1 MKVGI
6 LTVSDKGARGER
18 EDRSGPA
25 VREMMEAAGAEIV
38 RAKNRPRRTGRDP
51 GRLVQWSDEGLDLIL
66 TTGGTGFSPRDWTPE
81 ATKAVIERETPGIPE
96 AMRRAGMEKTPTAM
110 LSRAA
115 AGIRK
120 STLIVNLPGSEKAV
134 RESLEAILPALPHG
148 VEILKG
154 TASECG
160 KSQKRLIVVFRLVLF
175 NTVRAEISA
184 RARVLSFSS
193 SS

>member
-1 MKVGI
+1 MKAGI

-25 VREMMEAAGAEIV
+25 IREMIEAAGGKV
-38 RAKNRPRRTGRDP
+38 VRTGIVPDEKEEIRAA
-51 GRLVQWSDEGLDLIL
+51 LIAWSDEGIDVVL

-81 ATKAVIERETPGIPE
+81 VTKSVIEREAPGLPE
-96 AMRRAGMEKTPTAM
+96 AMRRAGAKKTPSAM

-134 RESLEAILPALPHG
+134 RESLAAILPALPHA
-148 VEILKG
+148 VEILRGK
-154 TASECG
+154 ASECAG
-160 KSQKRLIVVFRLVLF
+160 PGRG
-175 NTVRAEISA
+175 
-184 RARVLSFSS
+184 
-193 SS
+193 

>member
-25 VREMMEAAGAEIV
+25 IREIMKAAGAQIV
-38 RAKNRPRRTGRDP
+38 RAKIVPDEPDEIRAA
-51 GRLVQWSDEGLDLIL
+51 LVQWSDEGLDLIL
-66 TTGGTGFSPRDWTPE
+66 TTGGTGFSPRDRTPE

-110 LSRAA
+110 LSRAV

-120 STLIVNLPGSEKAV
+120 ATLIVNLPGSEKAV
-134 RESLEAILPALPHG
+134 RESLEAVLPAIPHG
-148 VEILKG
+148 VEVLKG
-154 TASECG
+154 TVSECG
-160 KSQKRLIVVFRLVLF
+160 KPKKS
-175 NTVRAEISA
+175 
-184 RARVLSFSS
+184 
-193 SS
+193 

>member
-1 MKVGI
+1 MVQKGPIMKVGI
-6 LTVSDKGARGER
+6 LTISDKGARGER

-25 VREMMEAAGAEIV
+25 IREMMEAAGGEIV
-38 RAKNRPRRTGRDP
+38 RAKIVADEQDEIRAA
-51 GRLVQWSDEGLDLIL
+51 LIEWSDEGLDLVL

-81 ATKAVIERETPGIPE
+81 ATKSVLDREAPGIPE

-148 VEILKG
+148 VEVLKG
-154 TASECG
+154 TASECAKPHRG
-160 KSQKRLIVVFRLVLF
+160 
-175 NTVRAEISA
+175 
-184 RARVLSFSS
+184 
-193 SS
+193 

>member
-25 VREMMEAAGAEIV
+25 IREMMEAAGGEIV
-38 RAKNRPRRTGRDP
+38 RAKIVADEQDEIRAALID
-51 GRLVQWSDEGLDLIL
+51 WSDEGLDLIL
-66 TTGGTGFSPRDWTPE
+66 TTGGTGFGPRDWTPE
-81 ATKAVIERETPGIPE
+81 ATKAVIDRETPGIPE

-120 STLIVNLPGSEKAV
+120 RTLIVNLPGSEKAV
-134 RESLEAILPALPHG
+134 RESLAAILPALPHG
-148 VEILKG
+148 VDILKG
-154 TASECG
+154 TASECAKPHRG
-160 KSQKRLIVVFRLVLF
+160 
-175 NTVRAEISA
+175 
-184 RARVLSFSS
+184 
-193 SS
+193 

>member
-6 LTVSDKGARGER
+6 LTVSDKGAKGER

-25 VREMMEAAGAEIV
+25 IREMMEAAGGEIV
-38 RAKNRPRRTGRDP
+38 RARIVPDEQDEIRAALID
-51 GRLVQWSDEGLDLIL
+51 WSDEGLDLIL

-81 ATKAVIERETPGIPE
+81 ATKAVIDRETPGIPE
-96 AMRRAGMEKTPTAM
+96 AMRRAGLDKTPTAM

-120 STLIVNLPGSEKAV
+120 STLIINLPGSEKAV
-134 RESLEAILPALPHG
+134 RESLDAILPALPHG

-154 TASECG
+154 TATEC
-160 KSQKRLIVVFRLVLF
+160 
-175 NTVRAEISA
+175 A
-184 RARVLSFSS
+184 RPRHG
-193 SS
+193 

>member
-25 VREMMEAAGAEIV
+25 IREMIEAAGGEVARAKIVPDDQAEI
-38 RAKNRPRRTGRDP
+38 RAA
-51 GRLVQWSDEGLDLIL
+51 LIAWSDEGLDLIL

-81 ATKAVIERETPGIPE
+81 ATKSVLERETPGLPE
-96 AMRRAGMEKTPTAM
+96 AMRRAGAEKTPTAM

-115 AGIRK
+115 AGIRG

-134 RESLEAILPALPHG
+134 RESLAAILPALPHG
-148 VEILKG
+148 VDILKG
-154 TASECG
+154 AAAECG
-160 KSQKRLIVVFRLVLF
+160 RPR
-175 NTVRAEISA
+175 RG
-184 RARVLSFSS
+184 
-193 SS
+193 

>member
-25 VREMMEAAGAEIV
+25 IRKMIEAAGGEIV
-38 RAKNRPRRTGRDP
+38 RTKIVPDEPEEIRAA
-51 GRLVQWSDEGLDLIL
+51 LLAWSDEGLDLVL
-66 TTGGTGFSPRDWTPE
+66 TTGGTGFSPRDRTPE
-81 ATKAVIERETPGIPE
+81 ATKSVLEREAPGLPE
-96 AMRRAGMEKTPTAM
+96 AMRRAGAEKTPTAM

-120 STLIVNLPGSEKAV
+120 ATVIVNLPGSEKAV
-134 RESLEAILPALPHG
+134 RESLEAILPALPHA
-148 VEILKG
+148 VDILKG

-160 KSQKRLIVVFRLVLF
+160 KPHHG
-175 NTVRAEISA
+175 
-184 RARVLSFSS
+184 
-193 SS
+193 

>member
-6 LTVSDKGARGER
+6 LTISDKGARGER

-25 VREMMEAAGAEIV
+25 IREMMEAAGGEIV
-38 RAKNRPRRTGRDP
+38 RAKIVP
-51 GRLVQWSDEGLDLIL
+51 DEQGEIRAVLIEWTDAGLDLIL

-81 ATKAVIERETPGIPE
+81 ATKAVLERETPGIAE
-96 AMRRAGMEKTPTAM
+96 AIRRAGMEKTPTAM

-120 STLIVNLPGSEKAV
+120 RTLIVNLPGSEKAV

-148 VEILKG
+148 IEILKG
-154 TASECG
+154 TASECAKPRRG
-160 KSQKRLIVVFRLVLF
+160 
-175 NTVRAEISA
+175 
-184 RARVLSFSS
+184 
-193 SS
+193 

>member
-1 MKVGI
+1 MKIGI

-25 VREMMEAAGAEIV
+25 IREMMEAAGAEIV
-38 RAKNRPRRTGRDP
+38 RAKIVPDEQDEIRAA
-51 GRLVQWSDEGLDLIL
+51 LIQWSDEGLDLIL

-81 ATKAVIERETPGIPE
+81 ATKAVIDRETPGIPE
-96 AMRRAGMEKTPTAM
+96 AMRRAGAEKIPTAM

-154 TASECG
+154 AASEC
-160 KSQKRLIVVFRLVLF
+160 
-175 NTVRAEISA
+175 A
-184 RARVLSFSS
+184 RPHRG
-193 SS
+193 

>member
-25 VREMMEAAGAEIV
+25 IREMMEAAGGEIV
-38 RAKNRPRRTGRDP
+38 RARIVADEQDEIRAA
-51 GRLVQWSDEGLDLIL
+51 LIEWSDEGLDLIL

-81 ATKAVIERETPGIPE
+81 ATKAVIERETPGIAE
-96 AMRRAGMEKTPTAM
+96 AMRRAGQAKTPTAM

-120 STLIVNLPGSEKAV
+120 RTLIVNLPGSEKAV

-154 TASECG
+154 TASECAKPHRG
-160 KSQKRLIVVFRLVLF
+160 
-175 NTVRAEISA
+175 
-184 RARVLSFSS
+184 
-193 SS
+193 